1 MQNFLE
7 FSIKKKTPLQSKKW
21 YGWMYIFTFN
31 TNTKRKKAH
40 PPPTHPLTHSTN
52 SRLFKSSNFSS
63 LVFFRTLSLSPS
75 LSSSP
80 KKFSLIIYFFFNYF
94 SFFDHFVVFFLL
106 SQILFN
112 FTFLLIYF
120 INGCSKYLTLIYS
133 SLLLLLSQFYKY
145 HYYHLFYFL
154 LCFVLF

>member
-1 MQNFLE
+1 MDGCTYLHLIPTQKE
-7 FSIKKKTPLQSKKW
+7 KKHT
-21 YGWMYIFTFN
+21 
-31 TNTKRKKAH
+31 H
-40 PPPTHPLTHSTN
+40 HPLTHSLTQQILDYLN
-52 SRLFKSSNFSS
+52 HQTFLPLF
-63 LVFFRTLSLSPS
+63 FFVLSLSLS
-75 LSSSP
+75 LP
-80 KKFSLIIYFFFNYF
+80 FIFAEKILLNYIFFFNYF